1 MKRLECLLW
10 NHTTAKRMIG
20 MRTLK
25 QNEILPPG
33 WGICWQSDYYRDRV
47 IAPWGLNLIYSL
59 ARAGYMQV
67 QGCIPLRLS
76 DWMARRE
83 DNLKLAAEL
92 EQFRRTLDAQHLS
105 QVPLLRAIAKI
116 KAAR

>member
-1 MKRLECLLW
+1 M
-10 NHTTAKRMIG
+10 AKR
-20 MRTLK
+20 
-25 QNEILPPG
+25 
-33 WGICWQSDYYRDRV
+33 
-47 IAPWGLNLIYSL
+47 
-59 ARAGYMQV
+59 RAEAN
-67 QGCIPLRLS
+67 
-76 DWMARRE
+76 WMARRE